1 MASLTVTRVKAMRGL
16 RRLVKS
22 AGFDLQRLDDS
33 AFVVQRRRRPP
44 LTVRRVGPPDLRSY
58 VVFDQHEARKHMN
71 GYQNSMADH
80 LGAQHLQW
88 VFRSLGI
95 NCVLDVGANRGQFAS
110 RLRQAGY
117 RGRIVS
123 YEPVAQLHRA
133 LTEAAVDDPA
143 WFVNPWALGDEE
155 GTAEI
160 NVVPG
165 TMSSLL
171 PASDFG
177 KEWSARL
184 GESHTE
190 TIAIRRLE
198 DRLDE
203 ATDGLDEPRIFLKMD
218 TQGYDLATVRGAG
231 DRLGEVLGLQS
242 EVSCLPIYD
251 GMPRMTE
258 QLDTY
263 EAAGFAISAMFPVSR
278 HARTLR
284 VIEFDVVMVRPD
296 AVDVTRRDS
305 PSPAK

>member
-1 MASLTVTRVKAMRGL
+1 MRVL
-16 RRLVKS
+16 RRLVKP
-22 AGFDLQRLDDS
+22 AGFDLQRLDAS
-33 AFVVQRRRRPP
+33 AFVVQRRRDRP
-44 LTVRRVGPPDLRSY
+44 LAVRRVGPPNLRSF
-58 VVFDQHEARKHMN
+58 VVFDQHAARQHTN
-71 GYQNSMADH
+71 GYQNSMGEH

-95 NCVLDVGANRGQFAS
+95 NCVLDVGANRGQFAK

-117 RGRIVS
+117 GGRIVS
-123 YEPVAQLHRA
+123 YEPVAELHRA
-133 LTEAAVDDPA
+133 LTEAATDDPA
-143 WFVNPWALGDEE
+143 WFVNPWALGDQE

-165 TMSSLL
+165 TMSSMLS
-171 PASDFG
+171 ASEFG
-177 KEWSARL
+177 KEWSAKLRDA
-184 GESHTE
+184 HTE
-190 TIAIRRLE
+190 TITIRK
-198 DRLDE
+198 LDGVLDQ
-203 ATDGLDEPRIFLKMD
+203 ATDGLEEPRIFLKMD

-231 DRLGEVLGLQS
+231 DRLGDVLALQS

-284 VIEFDVVMVRPD
+284 VIEFDVVMLRPD
-296 AVDVTRRDS
+296 AVIGT
-305 PSPAK
+305 

>member
-1 MASLTVTRVKAMRGL
+1 MVKATRVL

-33 AFVVQRRRRPP
+33 AFLVQRRRRRP
-44 LTVRRVGPPDLRSY
+44 LTARRVGPPSLRSY
-58 VVFDQHEARKHMN
+58 VVFDQGEARQHMN
-71 GYQNSMADH
+71 GYQNSMAEH

-95 NCVLDVGANRGQFAS
+95 NCVLDVGANRGQFAK

-117 RGRIVS
+117 GGRIVS
-123 YEPVAQLHRA
+123 YEPVAELHGA
-133 LTEAAVDDPA
+133 LTEAATHDPS
-143 WFVNPWALGDEE
+143 WFVNPFALGDQE

-171 PASDFG
+171 SASDFG
-177 KEWSARL
+177 KEWSAKLRDT
-184 GESHTE
+184 HTE
-190 TIAIRRLE
+190 TITIRRL
-198 DRLDE
+198 DDALDE

-231 DRLGEVLGLQS
+231 ARLGDVLGLQS

-258 QLDTY
+258 QLDAY
-263 EAAGFAISAMFPVSR
+263 EASGFAISAMFPVSR
-278 HARTLR
+278 HRRTLR
-284 VIEFDVVMVRPD
+284 VIEFDVVMLRPE
-296 AVDVTRRDS
+296 AVLGT
-305 PSPAK
+305 

>member
-1 MASLTVTRVKAMRGL
+1 MSGL
-16 RRLVKS
+16 RRLAES
-22 AGFDLQRLDDS
+22 AGFDLQRLDNS
-33 AFVVQRRRRPP
+33 AFVVQRRRQHP
-44 LTVRRVGPPDLRSY
+44 LTVRRVGPPNLRSF
-58 VVFDQHEARKHMN
+58 VVFDEHEASQRTN
-71 GYQNSMADH
+71 GYQNTMAEY

-95 NCVLDVGANRGQFAS
+95 NCVLDVGANRGQFAR
-110 RLRQAGY
+110 RLREAGY
-117 RGRIVS
+117 AGRIVS
-123 YEPVAQLHRA
+123 YEPVAELHRA
-133 LTEAAVDDPA
+133 LSVKAARDPA
-143 WFVNPWALGDEE
+143 WFVNPWALGDED

-177 KEWSARL
+177 KTWSARL

-203 ATDGLDEPRIFLKMD
+203 ATDGLDDPRIFLKMD

-231 DRLGEVLGLQS
+231 ARLDDILGLQS

-284 VIEFDVVMVRPD
+284 VIEFDVVMLRPE
-296 AVDVTRRDS
+296 AVIAT
-305 PSPAK
+305 